1 MAKLLS
7 DENWKI
13 TFVPTLSDVSNPTV
27 AQLNAGVDLQCLV
40 AMNNFQ
46 LGATGENTI
55 DDPALCSGS
64 NDQAPGKTTF
74 EASMEFYRFDQDEED
89 VAYTTFADK
98 GIGGYLIRRIGKDH
112 RADYVAGDDVA
123 VYQVITGT
131 PRPLSPSGGYEK
143 FALGFYIQGGGTDER
158 AKVVA

>member
-13 TFVPTLSDVSNPTV
+13 TFLPTITSASSPT
-27 AQLNAGVDLQCLV
+27 ATELNAGLDIQCLV
-40 AMNNFQ
+40 AMNNFS

-64 NDQAPGKTTF
+64 NDQAPGKTTY
-74 EASMEFYRFDQDEED
+74 EAQMEFYRFDQDEED
-89 VAYTTFADK
+89 IAYTTFADK
-98 GIGGYLIRRIGKDH
+98 GIGGYLVRRIGKDH
-112 RADYVAGDDVA
+112 RDPYVAGDKVA

-143 FALGFYIQGGGTDER
+143 FMLAFYPQGSGTDER
-158 AKVVA
+158 AVVV